1 MAGGGNLLLTAEL
14 RQWRQVMDA
23 IYDVN
28 NNCVKCDEYIYDQH
42 KRKCEHYVDES
53 YLDFI
58 KRIEREAS
66 K

>member
-1 MAGGGNLLLTAEL
+1 MS
-14 RQWRQVMDA
+14 A

-28 NNCVKCDEYIYDQH
+28 NNCVKCDEYVYDQH
-42 KRKCEHYVDES
+42 KVKCEFYVDET
-53 YLDFI
+53 YLEFI